1 MTAVTLAGVVT
12 VTSDGVTV
20 VREAAVLAGIDIND
34 GEPCNMAGTQ
44 HYMKTMFNCNFSR
57 LISVVCVMFEVGNE
71 LILYKLYFRHVMPT
85 FTLTSSL
92 FHVSLMVICL
102 LLFMVCQFVAYA
114 FSYYLSSVKHSLIKK
129 WILHFK

>member
-20 VREAAVLAGIDIND
+20 VREAAVLGGIDIND

-44 HYMKTMFNCNFSR
+44 HYMKTMFNCNFNR
-57 LISVVCVMFEVGNE
+57 LISVVCVMFEVENE
-71 LILYKLYFRHVMPT
+71 YFTNCILGMLCLHLHYHL
-85 FTLTSSL
+85 SL

-114 FSYYLSSVKHSLIKK
+114 FIYYLSSVKHSLIKK